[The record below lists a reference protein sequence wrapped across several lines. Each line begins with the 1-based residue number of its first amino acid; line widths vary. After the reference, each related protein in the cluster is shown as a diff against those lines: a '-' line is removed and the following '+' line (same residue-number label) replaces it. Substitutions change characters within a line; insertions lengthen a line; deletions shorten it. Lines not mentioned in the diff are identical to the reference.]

1 MENSDWGEWDESQ
14 WRNQEAENFKHLLEI
29 LDRGT
34 DFWNKWRQQNPRITC
49 DLHGATF
56 KNKDLSKVNFADVNL
71 SSSDFTN
78 ACLREANLKNADL
91 SYANLTNADI
101 TNANLDGAKLYQVTM
116 PNKVVHGEL
125 LNSTLEIHL
134 QHCIP
139 CLNDLRVWYFRA
151 RETGRNQDYLDNIQL
166 FAQEFKKKT
175 PNAEQDPTIRNSEMA
190 LSTIDIEHLREDE
203 ANYKKLLSQ
212 AVKDAKSIL
221 DYRGKDTKTNNE
233 KIREYSFIQGSY
245 RLRYFYHKATLEI
258 AEKEKI
264 LLCYQL
270 SGQSQLGVQRIHNRL
285 AAFLN
290 HEAKHFKPG
299 LNQSSNT
306 NLSQTSLKRT

>member
-1 MENSDWGEWDESQ
+1 MENSDWGEWDGSQ
-14 WRNQEAENFKHLLEI
+14 WSNREAENFKRLLEI

-34 DFWNKWRQQNPRITC
+34 DFWNEWRQHNPRTTC

-71 SSSDFTN
+71 SSSNFTN

-101 TNANLDGAKLYQVTM
+101 SNANLEGAKLHQVTM
-116 PNKVVHGEL
+116 PNKVIHGEL

-134 QHCIP
+134 QHYIP

-151 RETGRNQDYLDNIQL
+151 RETGRNQDYLDNIQS
-166 FAQEFKKKT
+166 FAQEFKKGT
-175 PNAEQDPTIRNSEMA
+175 PNAEQDPTIRNSEIA
-190 LSTIDIEHLREDE
+190 LSAIDIEHLREDE
-203 ANYKKLLSQ
+203 SNYKKLISQ

-221 DYRGKDTKTNNE
+221 DYRGKDAKINNK
-233 KIREYSFIQGSY
+233 KIREYSSIQGSY
-245 RLRYFYHKATLEI
+245 RLCYFYQKATLEI

-285 AAFLN
+285 ATFLN
-290 HEAKHFKPG
+290 HEAKHLKPE
-299 LNQSSNT
+299 LNRSSNT
-306 NLSQTSLKRT
+306 NLSQTSLKRI